1 LGNGYART
9 SMGMTDGYAM
19 SDDVFEQYAEEYDH
33 WFEAHRSEYHAELDR
48 IRRILPAIDSR
59 AIEVG
64 VGSGRFAAPLGITLG
79 IEPSRALGRMAR
91 RRGIE
96 VIRGRAE
103 SIPIRDESCSS
114 VLLVTVICFL
124 DDPVP
129 AFREIHRILVPQG
142 TFVLGFIER
151 EGQIAQKYLRE
162 GGKRRFLSRARFY
175 SSDEVQALLEK
186 VRFRVFAV
194 DSRAGFCVIAALKD

>member
-1 LGNGYART
+1 
-9 SMGMTDGYAM
+9 
-19 SDDVFEQYAEEYDH
+19 
-33 WFEAHRSEYHAELDR
+33 
-48 IRRILPAIDSR
+48 
-59 AIEVG
+59 
-64 VGSGRFAAPLGITLG
+64 
-79 IEPSRALGRMAR
+79 MAR

-96 VIRGRAE
+96 IIRGRAE

-124 DDPVP
+124 DDPVL

-142 TFVLGFIER
+142 TLIIGFIER

-175 SSDEVQALLEK
+175 STGEVQALLK
-186 VRFRVFAV
+186 GTGLRVARV

>member
-1 LGNGYART
+1 
-9 SMGMTDGYAM
+9 M
-19 SDDVFEQYAEEYDH
+19 SEDVFEHYAEEYDH
-33 WFEAHRSEYHAELDR
+33 WYEEHRGEYHAELDR
-48 IRRILPAIDSR
+48 IRRLLPQPDSR

-64 VGSGRFAAPLGITLG
+64 VGSGRFARPLGITLG
-79 IEPSRALGRMAR
+79 LEPSRALGRMAR

-96 VIRGRAE
+96 IIRGRAE

-124 DDPVP
+124 DDPVL

-142 TFVLGFIER
+142 TLIIGFIER
-151 EGQIAQKYLRE
+151 EGQIALKYLRE

-175 SSDEVQALLEK
+175 STGEVQALLK
-186 VRFRVFAV
+186 GTGLRVARV